1 MDADPGRV
9 NKNQLNKGRLNL
21 PPWGEELGAL

>member
-9 NKNQLNKGRLNL
+9 NRNELNKGRLNL
-21 PPWGEELGAL
+21 SQQGKGLGAL